1 MARIAPKN
9 LCVVVSL
16 AMVAGTA
23 RADEPAVSQSSQG
36 QTAEAPAQTPA
47 AAPASGSFFTPKTKN
62 DWTFQ
67 FEPSAWYAGLGGKIR
82 IAGAPANVGRVRI
95 NDLNLDDPKLTPSGE
110 LHLRS
115 GDWRFSFGAFWFN
128 QRETSPAAVGGQLG
142 PIVFAAGDVVT
153 SKYSHDSYEPTV
165 GYEIWRR
172 DPQQGDS
179 VKFLPRIELLAGA
192 RIDDVEFSFQRAAV
206 TAKQHE
212 TFGQVIAGV
221 KGSMDIADQFSID
234 LQITGGG
241 WPGGQRVFS
250 WDIMVGFGWRPI
262 ENVGLQV
269 GYRNLFSEFKS
280 GSDANKFSYQGATAG
295 LFFGAIVRF

>member
-1 MARIAPKN
+1 MARIAPIVARVS
-9 LCVVVSL
+9 VVAALVSG
-16 AMVAGTA
+16 VA
-23 RADEPAVSQSSQG
+23 RADEPASAATQAN
-36 QTAEAPAQTPA
+36 TNEANATKAES
-47 AAPASGSFFTPKTKN
+47 APASGSFFKPKTKN

-110 LHLRS
+110 LHLRT

-142 PIVFAAGDVVT
+142 PIAFAAGDVVT

-241 WPGGQRVFS
+241 WPGGQRAVS